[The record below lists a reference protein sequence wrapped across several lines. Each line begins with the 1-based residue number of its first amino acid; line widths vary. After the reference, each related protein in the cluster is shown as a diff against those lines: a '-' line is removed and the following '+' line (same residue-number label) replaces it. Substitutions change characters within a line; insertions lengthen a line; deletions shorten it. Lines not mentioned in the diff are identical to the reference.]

1 MSIKSDSRHLYLQVI
16 DYLKQDIEAGVYQEN
31 EKFPSES
38 FAAMELG
45 LSSIRNLGSLQVS
58 SN

>member
-31 EKFPSES
+31 EKIPFR
-38 FAAMELG
+38 
-45 LSSIRNLGSLQVS
+45 IRSCEKIGS
-58 SN
+58 